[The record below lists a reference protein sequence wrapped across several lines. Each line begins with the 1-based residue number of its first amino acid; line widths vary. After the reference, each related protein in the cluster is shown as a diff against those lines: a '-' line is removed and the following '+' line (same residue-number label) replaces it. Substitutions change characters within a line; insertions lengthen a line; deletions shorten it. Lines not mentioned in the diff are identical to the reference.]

1 MVSEGRPKRRWG
13 RVEPE
18 SKRWWQRYNRLKS
31 EGFVHDEA
39 AVLAEGI
46 IGSKDMRRGRAR
58 RRKWFASIAPLGL
71 SDREIEERVDEMY
84 DTEDWMDPYSQFY
97 PEEE

>member
-1 MVSEGRPKRRWG
+1 MVSEEPRKRRWG
-13 RVEPE
+13 RVKPE
-18 SKRWWQRYNRLKS
+18 SYRWWQRYNRLKG

-39 AVLAEGI
+39 AVLATGI
-46 IGSKDMRRGRAR
+46 IGSEKMRYGRK
-58 RRKWFASIAPLGL
+58 RRKEWYAAAKRAGL